1 MAHFFGT
8 LACTDPRTLADAC
21 RAAEPPVPTDPWF
34 GRAGTYRCP
43 LGRRHGSAHF
53 LLRKRDLDA
62 LDTAAD
68 HALTFEDDA
77 GNRVSFAR
85 LTLVK
90 AVCVT
95 PGHEDGPLAA
105 FECEA
110 ADRRMHLARIPIDKG
125 YNVKTTDGGDYQA
138 QTKNAGSAWTWT
150 TLVNDLCT
158 TLGITIPSV
167 PFTPHG
173 TPENLTYYGSFAW
186 AALCDVADRLA
197 CAVKYDPVADS
208 FSLVRLGD
216 VAAAADAA
224 LARLKRDGLRTW
236 DAYPVEPERGR
247 RPQKVRVRF
256 RRFPLPTDGSSPWYT
271 VDVTLPTAA
280 GVVAGTYAQFDDDS
294 AALGATGTP
303 SNSATL
309 ATRAQE
315 RADDWARKQRGFDDR
330 FLVEYRDFQPSG
342 VTILG
347 PTVGEVGF
355 DDKGGPMRTVVR
367 AQPDGAVER
376 FHPLSGL
383 PLPWPPVGTSGG
395 WHARITTASGGKWK
409 YYPLTLDSSG
419 NEVDDGAESAGFT
432 ATPLTIDGT
441 NLCNPVAGDRV
452 WMWPSKQSGK
462 QEFIP
467 LGYATGS
474 FPGLISIT
482 DQTKQGNW
490 TVTRTG
496 STTVGN
502 AATLTAGAA
511 SDTYGVVQCL
521 STNGIFRTGTS
532 ASAATDFWMTNG
544 YDPVASSVSAGPKIV
559 TTSINGYV
567 RVNDTKLGDNFLQ
580 FRISGNTS
588 GASGDV
594 SGNFVVGVPD
604 TLSLILAPSPFGGG
618 EVVQYAIKDSGGS
631 VRSGIWSTIN
641 FQDNL
646 GLNHTV
652 TVSGGIIT
660 GWSIA

>member
-21 RAAEPPVPTDPWF
+21 RAAEPQIPTDPWF

-62 LDTAAD
+62 LGTAAD

-77 GNRVSFAR
+77 GNRISFAR

-110 ADRRMHLARIPIDKG
+110 ADRRVHLARIPVDKG
-125 YNVKTTDGGDYQA
+125 YNVKTADGGDYQA
-138 QTKNAGSAWTWT
+138 QTKNAGSAWTWSGV
-150 TLVNDLCT
+150 VNDLCT
-158 TLGITIPSV
+158 TLGISIPAV

-197 CAVKYDPVADS
+197 CAVRYDPVADS
-208 FSLVRLGD
+208 FTLVRLGD

-224 LARLKRDGLRTW
+224 VARLKRDGLRTW

-256 RRFPLPTDGSSPWYT
+256 RRYPLPTDGSSPWYT

-280 GVVAGTYAQFDDDS
+280 GVVAGTYVQFDDDS

-309 ATRAQE
+309 ATRARE

-367 AQPDGAVER
+367 AQPDGAVEK
-376 FHPLSGL
+376 FHPLGGL
-383 PLPWPPVGTSGG
+383 PLPWPPGGDGSVSGATDNTLRDTTTTANTWHTPGLGSSITLPPGDYLVCANLVVSGELSAFAGTTTPAILCRLAAVSGTVTTGGILDGGVAICTTVTGVEHVGT
-395 WHARITTASGGKWK
+395 ATAVGR
-409 YYPLTLDSSG
+409 
-419 NEVDDGAESAGFT
+419 VVVT
-432 ATPLTIDGT
+432 ATAVLKFQIYLYAPAGCTWAYAQYRY
-441 NLCNPVAGDRV
+441 NL
-452 WMWPSKQSGK
+452 
-462 QEFIP
+462 
-467 LGYATGS
+467 
-474 FPGLISIT
+474 
-482 DQTKQGNW
+482 
-490 TVTRTG
+490 
-496 STTVGN
+496 
-502 AATLTAGAA
+502 
-511 SDTYGVVQCL
+511 
-521 STNGIFRTGTS
+521 
-532 ASAATDFWMTNG
+532 
-544 YDPVASSVSAGPKIV
+544 AGPV
-559 TTSINGYV
+559 TNPFQ
-567 RVNDTKLGDNFLQ
+567 LG
-580 FRISGNTS
+580 
-588 GASGDV
+588 A
-594 SGNFVVGVPD
+594 
-604 TLSLILAPSPFGGG
+604 
-618 EVVQYAIKDSGGS
+618 
-631 VRSGIWSTIN
+631 
-641 FQDNL
+641 
-646 GLNHTV
+646 V
-652 TVSGGIIT
+652 TP
-660 GWSIA
+660 